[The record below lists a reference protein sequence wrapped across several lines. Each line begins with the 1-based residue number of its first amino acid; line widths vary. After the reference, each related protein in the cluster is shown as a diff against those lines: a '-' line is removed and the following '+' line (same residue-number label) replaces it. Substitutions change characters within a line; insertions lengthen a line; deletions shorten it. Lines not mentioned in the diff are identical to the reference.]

1 MIDHVALRALVGRL
15 DLEGPETC
23 SIMIDV
29 DLANRLRQFIST
41 DPGWREPKNSLRTFR
56 VNDLAA
62 LCQVDA
68 DIVRLWALGTAEIPV
83 TKRPQLLAAIPAPAP
98 RY

>member
-1 MIDHVALRALVGRL
+1 
-15 DLEGPETC
+15 
-23 SIMIDV
+23 MIDV

-83 TKRPQLLAAIPAPAP
+83 TKRAQLLQVLGAIPTHAP